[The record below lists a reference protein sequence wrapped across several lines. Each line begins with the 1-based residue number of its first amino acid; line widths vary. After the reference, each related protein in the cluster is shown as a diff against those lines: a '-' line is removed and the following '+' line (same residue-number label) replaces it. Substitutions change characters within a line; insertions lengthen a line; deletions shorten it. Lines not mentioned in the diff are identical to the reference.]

1 MAGFNSAWFIAVGIG
16 IVLMAL
22 GCLVPQTRKKRFG
35 HRLLL
40 VGCVFLILGGLGIA
54 TNVYLPLTT
63 DLTVSFGNKDLNNKT
78 IDTQGRKDVVNGLVI
93 PAFQVKSTK
102 GVAVLGIRL
111 YLSEGDARWDGPWQP
126 TPSDEGDFS
135 VEFYLDGFYVNRQE
149 TWNTPS
155 FVAQRNKGIPW
166 DHIIKARIKIYYGA
180 SAPVVKDFKLR
191 NNS

>member
-1 MAGFNSAWFIAVGIG
+1 MAVD
-16 IVLMAL
+16 
-22 GCLVPQTRKKRFG
+22 CLIPQARKRKFG
-35 HRLLL
+35 HKLLWI
-40 VGCVFLILGGLGIA
+40 GSGFLILGGLAIA
-54 TNVYLPLTT
+54 RDVYPLLTT
-63 DLTVSFGNKDLNNKT
+63 DPTVSFGNKDLNNQT
-78 IDTQGRKDVVNGLVI
+78 IDTQGRKDVLNGLVV
-93 PAFQVKSTK
+93 PAFQIKSRK

-135 VEFYLDGFYVNRQE
+135 VEFYLGGFYVSRQE

-166 DHIIKARIKIYYGA
+166 DREIRARIKVYYGA
-180 SAPVVKDFKLR
+180 SAPVVRDFKLR